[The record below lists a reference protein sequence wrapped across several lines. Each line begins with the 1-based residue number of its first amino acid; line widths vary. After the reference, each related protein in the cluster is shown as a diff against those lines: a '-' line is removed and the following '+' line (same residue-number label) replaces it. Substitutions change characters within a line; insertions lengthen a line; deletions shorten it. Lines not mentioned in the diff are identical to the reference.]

1 MKYISKWM
9 ICLSFILSL
18 TLSSCAADNMN
29 RESTFPTLQPSEIPL
44 NSSQPSGLPITDN
57 LQSIDIFFPRI
68 EYYHPSDHHMDL
80 WYNATREKYNLNI
93 NLHYTKLPVIINDKD
108 YSSIDGDLYND
119 LIEISD
125 LDGFVYIND
134 ISLLTDLIKSGIVKP
149 VTDILPNI
157 PCIQDVDKNVINYVS
172 DGNSKI
178 WAIPLTDRIIYN
190 ARTYSKSWLE
200 TLGFPVPEDIDDFYE
215 YAKAVAKNDPD
226 KNGLADSYISLSSLN
241 DILFSFQDIF
251 RAFGCYTTD
260 NYPIS
265 YNPSIKKFELIA
277 MNNGFLEC
285 ISFLKLMRDE
295 QLIRI
300 LVSDNDSF
308 HDNSTAALEY
318 KPGSMFGKT
327 NGLMSF
333 QGEVSFGPYLKGNN
347 TQNLVEAR
355 PVVSYFAMLAD
366 SDEKSSTLSF
376 NAFAE
381 SVMDMPDSYY
391 DFREGA
397 PDYKYFDRGEYI
409 DIQTKDDSG
418 NTILSLGILIGYI
431 NSTTEIKPAV
441 FDGNINQLK
450 IMEEENIHALAAE
463 AELDINDIQKNSYSI
478 PLSAQSTDLFELNI
492 IVQNMTIQLFADI
505 FQNNIEPEDAIES
518 YINSIDDLG
527 ILDSLAELNNKLST
541 PIE

>member
-1 MKYISKWM
+1 
-9 ICLSFILSL
+9 
-18 TLSSCAADNMN
+18 
-29 RESTFPTLQPSEIPL
+29 
-44 NSSQPSGLPITDN
+44 
-57 LQSIDIFFPRI
+57 
-68 EYYHPSDHHMDL
+68 
-80 WYNATREKYNLNI
+80 
-93 NLHYTKLPVIINDKD
+93 
-108 YSSIDGDLYND
+108 
-119 LIEISD
+119 
-125 LDGFVYIND
+125 
-134 ISLLTDLIKSGIVKP
+134 
-149 VTDILPNI
+149 
-157 PCIQDVDKNVINYVS
+157 
-172 DGNSKI
+172 
-178 WAIPLTDRIIYN
+178 
-190 ARTYSKSWLE
+190 
-200 TLGFPVPEDIDDFYE
+200 
-215 YAKAVAKNDPD
+215 
-226 KNGLADSYISLSSLN
+226 
-241 DILFSFQDIF
+241 
-251 RAFGCYTTD
+251 
-260 NYPIS
+260 
-265 YNPSIKKFELIA
+265 
-277 MNNGFLEC
+277 
-285 ISFLKLMRDE
+285 MRDE

-376 NAFAE
+376 NALAE

-450 IMEEENIHALAAE
+450 IMEEENIHALTAE

-518 YINSIDDLG
+518 YINSIDGLG